1 MNIRQIIGSALVT
14 AGIGAVVG
22 LAAAR
27 IAAPKFVSKEYQDLP
42 STYPAIG
49 AVAGA
54 IAGSCQCAIL
64 QLKKQRDQEEL
75 EQKQNKA
82 S

>member
-22 LAAAR
+22 LAAAT

-42 STYPAIG
+42 STYPVIG